1 MNERDI
7 ANTAVDWILEEIEE
21 YGTAT
26 SDQDRD
32 DALFDIAGIVLAAIA
47 SIPSDR
53 RGSSFIAFQH
63 SQRLRARPEQTFDDA
78 IRRVV
83 HSSESERMLMLHMLA
98 QRYSLL
104 QAERKTKP

>member
-1 MNERDI
+1 MDDRDT
-7 ANTAVDWILEEIEE
+7 ANTAIDWILEEIEE
-21 YGTAT
+21 YGTAQ

-47 SIPSDR
+47 AIPSDR
-53 RGSSFIAFQH
+53 RSHSFLAFQH

-83 HSSESERMLMLHMLA
+83 HASESERMLMLHMLA
-98 QRYSLL
+98 QRFALL
-104 QAERKTKP
+104 QAERKKP